1 MNLMSV
7 AGVWRREFEEEG
19 GARGERG
26 YWYSR
31 MTGGETKLCTLHEYP
46 VVEEWAGAVVQK
58 PLKIQEYYQKSN
70 QPTDQQT

>member
-7 AGVWRREFEEEG
+7 AGVWRQEFEEEG

-31 MTGGETKLCTLHEYP
+31 MTGGETKLCAINESP
-46 VVEEWAGAVVQK
+46 V
-58 PLKIQEYYQKSN
+58 
-70 QPTDQQT
+70 